1 MSAPHS
7 SYAASVPARQHT
19 GWPSYDAGRA
29 TAMPPAANR
38 LVANV
43 ARAVCAATEP
53 RVARNTGVAAGSSRS
68 ASKAAP

>member
-1 MSAPHS
+1 MSAPDS
-7 SYAASVPARQHT
+7 SYAASVPARHTT
-19 GWPSYDAGRA
+19 GWPSYDAVA
-29 TAMPPAANR
+29 TAIPPAANR

-53 RVARNTGVAAGSSRS
+53 RVARNTGVVAGSSRS